1 MLLSYAALNTTLS
14 TFTSGRIATSPATF
28 PLRKVRNSRST
39 FARCFGRRNNLV
51 LKRHCIDPS
60 DLQRLVLQGGLLS
73 TRSEQNAP
81 CFHIVTEMG
90 SRPITY
96 LLACAWWL
104 GRLAD
109 GRWASVLALTDER
122 SSEVNR
128 TIILLGRRS
137 LVSWATPTM
146 TSKVTL
152 NLGNLAVSI
161 PAVSVWRQTSV

>member
-73 TRSEQNAP
+73 TRSDQNAP
-81 CFHIVTEMG
+81 CFHIDQFPATIYTVVQKKNAPT
-90 SRPITY
+90 
-96 LLACAWWL
+96 
-104 GRLAD
+104 LAD
-109 GRWASVLALTDER
+109 YNYNPVQSIL
-122 SSEVNR
+122 
-128 TIILLGRRS
+128 IIF
-137 LVSWATPTM
+137 
-146 TSKVTL
+146 SKLFTNIKV
-152 NLGNLAVSI
+152 
-161 PAVSVWRQTSV
+161 VWC